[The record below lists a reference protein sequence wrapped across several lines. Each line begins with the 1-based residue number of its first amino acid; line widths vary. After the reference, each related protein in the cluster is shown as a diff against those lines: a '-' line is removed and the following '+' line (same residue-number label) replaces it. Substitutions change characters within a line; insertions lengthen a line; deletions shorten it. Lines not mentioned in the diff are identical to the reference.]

1 MTALELNLEGLR
13 TEVVE
18 PVRSFAAAL
27 AEALGPNVKSLTVVG
42 SSLTADFVPGR
53 SDINSVVVIEN
64 YGLEVLQALAQMGK
78 TMRKKRLAAPVLM
91 TPAYIDRSR
100 DVFGVEWLD
109 FQLTH
114 HTVLGSDPFVA
125 LEFAKGDVRL
135 QCERQFKALLVRMR
149 QGYIRSMNRRQLLW
163 ELVQGVAREMG
174 PYVRAMLWLADV
186 ERPTQV
192 EAAMGR
198 LAEQGGVSMDAALE
212 IWRSRGQRT
221 GPDAATVNALFRRLY
236 GLVEGLAEAVDR
248 MEVGS

>member
-1 MTALELNLEGLR
+1 MTTVEMNLEGLR

-18 PVRSFAAAL
+18 PVRCFAASL
-27 AEALGPNVKSLTVVG
+27 TEALGPNLWSVTVVG
-42 SSLTADFVPGR
+42 SSLTSDFAPER

-78 TMRKKRLAAPVLM
+78 TMRKRRLAAPVLM
-91 TPAYIDRSR
+91 TPAYIERSR

-114 HTVLGSDPFVA
+114 HTVLGPDPFAA

-163 ELVQGVAREMG
+163 ELVQGVAHELS
-174 PYVRAMLWLADV
+174 PYVRAMLWLADA
-186 ERPTQV
+186 ERPAEV
-192 EAAMGR
+192 EAAMRR
-198 LAEQGGVSMDAALE
+198 LADQTGGSMDTALE
-212 IWRSRGQRT
+212 VWRSRQQRK

-236 GLVEGLAEAVDR
+236 GLVERLAEVVDR

>member
-18 PVRSFAAAL
+18 PMRSFAAAL
-27 AEALGPNVKSLTVVG
+27 AEALGPNLKSLTVVG
-42 SSLTADFVPGR
+42 SSLTADFAPAR
-53 SDINSVVVIEN
+53 SDINSVVVIEE
-64 YGLEVLQALAQMGK
+64 YRVEVLQTLAQMGK

-114 HTVLGSDPFVA
+114 HTILGSDPFAA

-135 QCERQFKALLVRMR
+135 QCERQFKTLLVRMR
-149 QGYIRSMNRRQLLW
+149 QGYIRSMNRRQWLW
-163 ELVQGVAREMG
+163 ELVQGVAHEMG
-174 PYVRAMLWLADV
+174 PYLRAMLWLADV
-186 ERPTQV
+186 ERPAEV

-198 LAEQGGVSMDAALE
+198 LAEQVGVSMDAALE

-236 GLVEGLAEAVDR
+236 GLIEALAETVDR